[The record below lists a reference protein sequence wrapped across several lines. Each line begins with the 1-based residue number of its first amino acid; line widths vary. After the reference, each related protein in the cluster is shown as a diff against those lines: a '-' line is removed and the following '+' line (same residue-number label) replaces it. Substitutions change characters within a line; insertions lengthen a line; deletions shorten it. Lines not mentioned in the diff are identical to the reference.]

1 MKLGIHE
8 SVEAVFPPAELETFL
23 DDADGVEAEQIGDDP
38 IALGACDGVVT
49 FDYREY
55 FLDAVDWVHSIQA
68 GVDRFPQDEF
78 EAEGV
83 VLTNSTGIHGASV
96 GETVVG
102 YMTALARNLHA
113 YRSAQDREEWA
124 DPDWDRPFTLAD
136 ESVCVVGLGTIG
148 QGVAERATWM
158 GMDVWGVR
166 RTPDPVPI
174 VDEVYGHEGLHTA
187 LMDAK
192 FVVLAVPLTPSTR
205 RMIGPAE
212 LAAMRDD
219 AYLINVARGGVV
231 VQDALVSALEDGEIA
246 GAALDVFQE
255 EPLPKESPLWGM
267 DDVIVTPHAAAR
279 TRDYFRDVAEIVIDN
294 VERQGEGLTLR
305 NQVV

>member
-8 SVEAVFPPAELETFL
+8 SVEAVFPPAELRTAL
-23 DDADGVEAEQIGDDP
+23 DDADGVEAELIGDDP

-49 FDYREY
+49 FAYREY
-55 FLDAVDWVHSIQA
+55 FLDAVEWVHSIQA
-68 GVDRFPQDEF
+68 GVDRFPQAEF
-78 EAEGV
+78 EAEGIT
-83 VLTNSTGIHGASV
+83 LTNSTGIHGESV
-96 GETVVG
+96 GETVLG
-102 YMTALARNLHA
+102 YMTAFARNLHA
-113 YRSAQDREEWA
+113 YRSAQERSEWA
-124 DPDWDRPFTLAD
+124 DPEWDRPFTLD
-136 ESVCVVGLGTIG
+136 GESVCVVGLGTIG

-158 GMDVWGVR
+158 GMDVRGVR

-187 LMDAK
+187 LMDAR

-212 LAAMRDD
+212 LAAMDDD

-231 VQDALVSALEDGEIA
+231 VQDALVSALEDDQLA

-255 EPLPKESPLWGM
+255 EPLPEESPLWEM
-267 DDVIVTPHAAAR
+267 DEVIVTPHSAAR
-279 TRDYFRDVAEIVIDN
+279 TRDYFRDIADIVLDN
-294 VERQGEGLTLR
+294 VERQADGLTLR
-305 NQVV
+305 NQIV